1 MSDSEKIINKLKI
14 IGIISNEQ
22 LEKDTNVD
30 YWWKLKYRKIQ
41 LSKIN
46 NVDKALIKINN
57 ARDFLHLYDLNY
69 LKKILNQY
77 FSIKED
83 LSTNNQYEQE
93 NFDEN
98 YENNTNSNYEQ
109 ENFDEIYEI
118 STNSNYEQENFDEKG
133 KNTNIRIRNLLK
145 MLGITS
151 KDQLNEKD
159 INYWW
164 RKRYVYLKH
173 ENYPLDEKN
182 KDLII
187 LNNIKDELSK
197 YSLNFIKSFL

>member
-1 MSDSEKIINKLKI
+1 MSDSEKIINKLKM
-14 IGIISNEQ
+14 IGIHSSEQ
-22 LEKDTNVD
+22 LEKDTNID

-41 LSKIN
+41 LSKRN
-46 NVDKALIKINN
+46 NVEKALIKINN

-98 YENNTNSNYEQ
+98 YEN
-109 ENFDEIYEI
+109 

-133 KNTNIRIRNLLK
+133 KNTNIRIKNLLK
-145 MLGITS
+145 LLGITS

-182 KDLII
+182 KDLRM
-187 LNNIKDELSK
+187 LNNIKDEISK
-197 YSLNFIKSFL
+197 YSLSFIKSFL

>member
-1 MSDSEKIINKLKI
+1 MSDSEKIINKLKM
-14 IGIISNEQ
+14 IGIKSNEQ
-22 LEKDTNVD
+22 LKKDTNVD

-41 LSKIN
+41 LSKRN
-46 NVDKALIKINN
+46 NVEKALIKINN

-98 YENNTNSNYEQ
+98 HENGIYSNYEQ
-109 ENFDEIYEI
+109 ENFDENYEN
-118 STNSNYEQENFDEKG
+118 SANSNYEQENIDEKG
-133 KNTNIRIRNLLK
+133 ENTNIRIKNLLK
-145 MLGITS
+145 QLGITS

-164 RKRYVYLKH
+164 SKRYIYLKH

-182 KDLII
+182 KDLTI
-187 LNNIKDELSK
+187 LNNAKDELSK

>member
-1 MSDSEKIINKLKI
+1 MK
-14 IGIISNEQ
+14 
-22 LEKDTNVD
+22 
-30 YWWKLKYRKIQ
+30 KYIPEHKVQRMRNLVTKNFGDKTKIQ
-41 LSKIN
+41 IGYGKSSDNYSEGDVWEEGGKTWT
-46 NVDKALIKINN
+46 IKNGIT
-57 ARDFLHLYDLNY
+57 
-69 LKKILNQY
+69 Q
-77 FSIKED
+77 SV
-83 LSTNNQYEQE
+83 T
-93 NFDEN
+93 
-98 YENNTNSNYEQ
+98 
-109 ENFDEIYEI
+109 NFDEIYEN

-133 KNTNIRIRNLLK
+133 KNTNIRIRNSLK